1 MTTRALHRSARA
13 ALCVGL
19 SLGLALPAGAAQAS
33 EAASPAADDADL
45 DSADDDAATED
56 ASADAGEVD
65 RTADAADP
73 PPPDS
78 DAPPARA
85 SLNVDTSALGAQSPV
100 LLRRIEE
107 LGDIEL
113 RRAEILPSRHTRDP
127 VIAIALRPIAD
138 GGYVIASHLTIAGEI
153 VANSEHEVQ
162 CTLCTEGETV
172 ERARI
177 EVGRLIPFVRDHA
190 RAEAEATQP
199 RAPKGDRGPAA
210 PTDDRR
216 GLAPMSKAGVAL
228 LVGGAAGVGLGVGL
242 ALREPT
248 VKPEMPLEVTDTR
261 IPGYVALGVGGALL
275 VTGVALLV
283 TGQRRSRARALSFAP
298 TPGGALLYG
307 RF

>member
-1 MTTRALHRSARA
+1 
-13 ALCVGL
+13 
-19 SLGLALPAGAAQAS
+19 
-33 EAASPAADDADL
+33 
-45 DSADDDAATED
+45 
-56 ASADAGEVD
+56 
-65 RTADAADP
+65 
-73 PPPDS
+73 
-78 DAPPARA
+78 
-85 SLNVDTSALGAQSPV
+85 
-100 LLRRIEE
+100 

-113 RRAEILPSRHTRDP
+113 RRAEILPSRHSRDP

-138 GGYVIASHLTIAGEI
+138 GGYVITSHLTIAGEV

-190 RAEAEATQP
+190 RAEAEASEAQA
-199 RAPKGDRGPAA
+199 RAGGDETGPAA
-210 PTDDRR
+210 TPTDDRR

-228 LVGGAAGVGLGVGL
+228 LVAGAAGLGLGLGL
-242 ALREPT
+242 ALRQPT
-248 VKPEMPLEVTDTR
+248 VKPEMPLELTDTR
-261 IPGYVALGVGGALL
+261 VPGYVALGVGGALM

-283 TGQRRSRARALSFAP
+283 AGQRRARTRAVSFAP